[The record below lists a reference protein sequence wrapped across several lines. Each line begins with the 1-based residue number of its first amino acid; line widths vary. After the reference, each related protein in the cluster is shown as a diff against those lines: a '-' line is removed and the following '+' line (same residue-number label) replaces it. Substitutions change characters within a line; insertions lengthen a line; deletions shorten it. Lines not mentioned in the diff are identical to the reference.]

1 MARHGDG
8 CRQVFDN
15 NEYKI
20 KNSNTMDIWM
30 ARHGDGCRQVLDNNE
45 VKIKNANTMNGWMAR
60 HGDGC
65 QKGWYEDTSI
75 TDMILTKDKQSKL
88 NKYRIVSKEK
98 QSIKR

>member
-1 MARHGDG
+1 MDVWMDG
-8 CRQVFDN
+8 PPMRQ
-15 NEYKI
+15 I
-20 KNSNTMDIWM
+20 P
-30 ARHGDGCRQVLDNNE
+30 AGLDNNGY
-45 VKIKNANTMNGWMAR
+45 KIKNANKMDGWMAR

-65 QKGWYEDTSI
+65 QKGWYKDTSI